1 MRRSSAGFGQGVTDK
16 QDNDEAESEQTDSYS
31 MALVPV
37 DEAEMK
43 RKRNERIKAQAK
55 RVAGPTK
62 VGKVLFDI
70 DEEGTFVT
78 GGGIPGQTR
87 IQKPP
92 KPNRDDIFMSEED
105 KLLH

>member
-1 MRRSSAGFGQGVTDK
+1 MRRSAAGFGKGVTDR
-16 QDNDEAESEQTDSYS
+16 QGSDDEGEEEQTDSYS

-37 DEAEMK
+37 DEAEIK

-78 GGGIPGQTR
+78 GGGIPGQTK
-87 IQKPP
+87 I
-92 KPNRDDIFMSEED
+92 
-105 KLLH
+105 